1 MGLNIVQKIVLIDYR
16 FHLIISFVIRLALIW
31 YGVYHDS
38 VSTVP
43 YTDVDYKVLT
53 DASRHILNSS
63 TPYNRHTYRYTPL
76 IAIALIPNII
86 LHECFGKVMFSLMD
100 LVVGVLIFLLVKHNV
115 AEFKRHVFKIKTSSP
130 KRLQYKNEKSDVRA
144 HLNRA
149 PNIAMLTWLYN
160 PMTIAIATR
169 GNCDSLAGFLV
180 LLTLYAL
187 ECQKLYFIS
196 GMLLGLAIHVRLYPL
211 AYSVALF
218 MSLSNFSS
226 YYFFNKDCAN
236 MVTPKRAVSLYRRGK
251 TVFVYLIPNYNQIK
265 LISGCI
271 LSLIISTSTFY
282 YFYGY
287 QFLYESY
294 IYHLIRKDTRHN
306 FSLYFYLQY
315 LTADIGILVWQKI
328 LTILPQAILLF
339 VFSIYYGVNQLSL
352 NFGIVVQT
360 ITLVTYNSVVTSQ
373 YYVWILAVLPL
384 CLWQIKLS
392 KRAIFMLSFVWASA
406 QLFWLLPAFLLEF
419 RGKNTFW
426 FIWIQSVSVFCANIV
441 VLGKLVQNFMPAEYE
456 YKFL

>member
-16 FHLIISFVIRLALIW
+16 LHLIFAFVIRVALIW

-38 VSTVP
+38 ISTVS
-43 YTDVDYKVLT
+43 YTDVDYKVFT

-86 LHECFGKVMFSLMD
+86 LHECFGKIMFSLMD
-100 LVVGVLIFLLVKHNV
+100 LVVGVLIFLLVKHNIS
-115 AEFKRHVFKIKTSSP
+115 EFKRYVFKIKASSS
-130 KRLQYKNEKSDVRA
+130 KSLQYKNEKSDVRVQ
-144 HLNRA
+144 LSRA
-149 PNIAMLTWLYN
+149 PNIAMLIWLYN
-160 PMTIAIATR
+160 PMTVAIATR
-169 GNCDSLAGFLV
+169 GNCDSVAGFLV
-180 LLTLYAL
+180 LLTLYAF
-187 ECQKLYFIS
+187 ECKKFYFIS
-196 GMLLGLAIHVRLYPL
+196 GIVLGLAIHVRLYPL

-226 YYFFNKDCAN
+226 YSFFNKKNDSMA
-236 MVTPKRAVSLYRRGK
+236 TPKRAISLHRKGM
-251 TVFVYLIPNYNQIK
+251 TVFVWLMPNYNQIK
-265 LISGCI
+265 LIFGCV
-271 LSLIISTSTFY
+271 LSLTITTSTFY
-282 YFYGY
+282 YLYGH

-315 LTADIGILVWQKI
+315 LTGDITVLVWQKV
-328 LTILPQAILLF
+328 LTILPQAILLI
-339 VFSIYYGVNQLSL
+339 VFSIYYGLNQLSL

-360 ITLVTYNSVVTSQ
+360 ITLVTYNTVVTSQ

-384 CLWQIKLS
+384 CLWQIKLT
-392 KRAIFMLSFVWASA
+392 KRATIMLSFVWTSA
-406 QLFWLLPAFLLEF
+406 QLLWLLPAFLLEF
-419 RGKNTFW
+419 KGKNTFW

-441 VLGKLVQNFMPAEYE
+441 VLGKLVQNFMPVEYE
-456 YKFL
+456 CKL